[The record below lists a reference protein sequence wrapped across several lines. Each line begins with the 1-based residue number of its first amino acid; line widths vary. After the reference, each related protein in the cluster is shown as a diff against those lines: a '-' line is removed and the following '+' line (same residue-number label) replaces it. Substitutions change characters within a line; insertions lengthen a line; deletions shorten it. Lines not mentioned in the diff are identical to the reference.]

1 MLFTSMVD
9 MAAFMVQSLFHFAS
23 CFKYTFLISLISYL
37 CCPVE
42 TSDSKINLPVW
53 ISKCTSVFIICYIK
67 IKVLALVLLYRFLNK
82 SVFNLF
88 LKF

>member
-1 MLFTSMVD
+1 MLFTSVVD
-9 MAAFMVQSLFHFAS
+9 MTAFMVQSLFYFAS

-53 ISKCTSVFIICYIK
+53 LSRHTSVFIICCIK
-67 IKVLALVLLYRFLNK
+67 IKVLVQVLFIQ
-82 SVFNLF
+82 VFE
-88 LKF
+88 